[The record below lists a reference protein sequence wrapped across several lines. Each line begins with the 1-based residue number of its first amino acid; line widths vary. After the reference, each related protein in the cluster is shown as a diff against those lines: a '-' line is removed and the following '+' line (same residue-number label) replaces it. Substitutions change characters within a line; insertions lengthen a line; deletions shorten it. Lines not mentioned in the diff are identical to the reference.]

1 VVNAARTDDT
11 VGLRHVGQAEQELC
25 VIPAFERNPPFNITR
40 ASHAVLTVRD
50 LGATRAFYC
59 DVLGFIASD
68 HDRNI
73 LYLHGIEERSH
84 HSLVFRR
91 SDGPPVC
98 ERVGLRV
105 FAEEDVDKA
114 AHYFKKLGQPIRL
127 LDEPYQGR
135 TLHVDDAVGTPLELC
150 AVMDD
155 LPTNLQKFEVYRG
168 ASPMRLDHFQV
179 VSHDVQRAM
188 EFYLALGF
196 RLTEYTATDGKD
208 EIWGA
213 WLQRKGNPHD
223 IVFSNGKGP
232 RLHHFAYTV
241 PETRDIIHVCDVAG
255 SLGFGAHFERGPG
268 RHGIGNALFV
278 YFRDPDGH
286 RIELFNAH
294 YQAID
299 INHPPLRW
307 DLSDT
312 RRSQLWGLPA
322 HARWFFEASA
332 FPGKALHEPLLK
344 AEPVTLEKFLA
355 GQF

>member
-1 VVNAARTDDT
+1 M
-11 VGLRHVGQAEQELC
+11 
-25 VIPAFERNPPFNITR
+25 IPASVVNPPFNVTR
-40 ASHAVLTVRD
+40 ASHAVLTARD
-50 LGATRAFYC
+50 LGATRTFYC
-59 DVLGFIASD
+59 DVLGFLLSD
-68 HDRNI
+68 EDRDT
-73 LYLHGIEERSH
+73 LYLRGIEERSH

-91 SDGPPVC
+91 SDAPPVC
-98 ERVGLRV
+98 ERVGLRA
-105 FAEEDVDKA
+105 FTEEDLERA
-114 AHYFKKLGQPIRL
+114 ADYFQRLGHVVSWAQVPH
-127 LDEPYQGR
+127 QGR
-135 TLHVDDAVGTPLELC
+135 TLHVDDSVGTPLELC

-155 LPTNLQKFEVYRG
+155 LPTSLQKFELYKG
-168 ASPMRLDHFQV
+168 ASPMRLDHFQIV
-179 VSHDVQRAM
+179 THDVQRAM

-223 IVFSNGKGP
+223 VVFSNGKGP
-232 RLHHFAYTV
+232 RLHHFAFAV

-255 SLGFGAHFERGPG
+255 SLGFGRHFERGPG

-299 INHPPLRW
+299 VNHTPLRW

-322 HARWFFEASA
+322 HAKWFFEASE
-332 FPGKALHEPLLK
+332 FPGKPLHEPLLH

-355 GQF
+355 THF

>member
-1 VVNAARTDDT
+1 
-11 VGLRHVGQAEQELC
+11 
-25 VIPAFERNPPFNITR
+25 VIPASVVNPPFNVTR
-40 ASHAVLTVRD
+40 ASHAVLTARD
-50 LGATRAFYC
+50 LGATRTFYC
-59 DVLGFIASD
+59 DVLGFLLSD
-68 HDRNI
+68 EDRDT
-73 LYLHGIEERSH
+73 LYLRGIEERSH

-91 SDGPPVC
+91 SDAPPVC
-98 ERVGLRV
+98 ERVGLRA
-105 FAEEDVDKA
+105 FTEEDLERA
-114 AHYFKKLGQPIRL
+114 ADYFQRLGHVVSWAQVPH
-127 LDEPYQGR
+127 QGR
-135 TLHVDDAVGTPLELC
+135 TLHVDDSVGTPLELC

-155 LPTNLQKFEVYRG
+155 LPTSLQKFELYKG
-168 ASPMRLDHFQV
+168 ASPMRLDHFQIV
-179 VSHDVQRAM
+179 THDVQRAM

-223 IVFSNGKGP
+223 VVFSNGKGP
-232 RLHHFAYTV
+232 RLHHFAFAV

-255 SLGFGAHFERGPG
+255 SLGFGRHFERGPG

-299 INHPPLRW
+299 VNHTPLRW

-322 HARWFFEASA
+322 HAKWFFEASE
-332 FPGKALHEPLLK
+332 FPGKPLHEPLLH

-355 GQF
+355 THF

>member
-1 VVNAARTDDT
+1 
-11 VGLRHVGQAEQELC
+11 
-25 VIPAFERNPPFNITR
+25 VIPASVVNPPFNVTR
-40 ASHAVLTVRD
+40 ASHAVLTARD
-50 LGATRAFYC
+50 LGATKAFYC
-59 DVLGFIASD
+59 DVLGFLPSD
-68 HDRNI
+68 EDRDT
-73 LYLHGIEERSH
+73 LYLRGIEERSH

-91 SDGPPVC
+91 SDAPPVC

-105 FAEEDVDKA
+105 FTEEDLERA
-114 AHYFKKLGQPIRL
+114 ADYFTRLGHAVSWAQV
-127 LDEPYQGR
+127 PYQGR
-135 TLHVDDAVGTPLELC
+135 TLHLDDSVGTPLELC
-150 AVMDD
+150 AVMDE
-155 LPTNLQKFEVYRG
+155 LPTSLQKFELYKG
-168 ASPMRLDHFQV
+168 ASPMRLDHFQIV
-179 VSHDVQRAM
+179 THDVQQAM

-223 IVFSNGKGP
+223 VVFSNGKGP
-232 RLHHFAYTV
+232 RLHHFAFAV

-255 SLGFGAHFERGPG
+255 SLGFGKHFERGPG

-299 INHPPLRW
+299 VNHTPLRW

-322 HARWFFEASA
+322 HAKWFFEASE
-332 FPGKALHEPLLK
+332 FPGKPLHEPLLH

-355 GQF
+355 THF

>member
-1 VVNAARTDDT
+1 MIPNAIVT
-11 VGLRHVGQAEQELC
+11 
-25 VIPAFERNPPFNITR
+25 PPFNITR
-40 ASHAVLTVRD
+40 ASHAVLTARD

-59 DVLGFIASD
+59 DVLGFLPSNQ
-68 HDRNI
+68 DRDA
-73 LYLHGIEERSH
+73 LYLRGIEERSH
-84 HSLVFRR
+84 HSLVFHRTD
-91 SDGPPVC
+91 SASVC
-98 ERVGLRV
+98 ERIGLRV
-105 FAEEDVDKA
+105 FTDEDLDKA
-114 AHYFKKLGQPIRL
+114 ADHFTRLGHPVRWA
-127 LDEPYQGR
+127 EVPHQGR
-135 TLHVDDAVGTPLELC
+135 TLHVDDNVGMPLELC
-150 AVMDD
+150 AVMDE
-155 LPTNLQKFEVYRG
+155 LPPSLQKFELYKG
-168 ASPMRLDHFQV
+168 ASPMRLDHFQLV
-179 VSHDVQRAM
+179 THDVQRAM

-223 IVFSNGKGP
+223 VVFSNGRGP

-255 SLGFGAHFERGPG
+255 SLGFGRHFERGPG

-299 INHPPLRW
+299 VNHTPLRW
-307 DLSDT
+307 DLTDT

-322 HARWFFEASA
+322 HAKWFFEASE
-332 FPGKALHEPLLK
+332 FPGKPLHEPLLH

-355 GQF
+355 THF

>member
-1 VVNAARTDDT
+1 
-11 VGLRHVGQAEQELC
+11 
-25 VIPAFERNPPFNITR
+25 VIPNSPVTPPFNITR
-40 ASHAVLTVRD
+40 ASHAVLTARD

-59 DVLGFIASD
+59 DVLGFLLSGE
-68 HDRNI
+68 DRDT
-73 LYLHGIEERSH
+73 LYLRGIEERSH
-84 HSLVFRR
+84 HSLVFHRT
-91 SDGPPVC
+91 DAAPVC
-98 ERVGLRV
+98 ERIGLRV
-105 FAEEDVDKA
+105 FTDEDLDKTAAYFTRLGHPVHWAEVP
-114 AHYFKKLGQPIRL
+114 H
-127 LDEPYQGR
+127 QGR
-135 TLHVDDAVGTPLELC
+135 TLHVDDNVGVPLELC

-155 LPTNLQKFEVYRG
+155 LPTSLQKFELYKG
-168 ASPMRLDHFQV
+168 ASPMRLDHFQLV
-179 VSHDVQRAM
+179 THDVQGAM

-223 IVFSNGKGP
+223 VVFSNGKGP
-232 RLHHFAYTV
+232 RLHHFAYAV

-255 SLGFGAHFERGPG
+255 SLGFGRHFERGPG

-299 INHPPLRW
+299 VNHTPLRW

-322 HARWFFEASA
+322 HARWFFEASE
-332 FPGKALHEPLLK
+332 FPDKPLHEPLLH
-344 AEPVTLEKFLA
+344 AEPVTLEKFLSTH
-355 GQF
+355 F